1 MDFAPPQTSFK
12 KLPGA
17 ATTLFSL
24 DKSL

>member
-17 ATTLFSL
+17 STTLFSL